1 MYGEAFWQR
10 LWRSAGIQFVVLYV
24 VAAIVYG
31 DQPKV
36 GASSDDLVSFYDGD
50 RTRILI
56 ATFIFG
62 LALLNLMWFGAALR
76 SALHDAGQGGW
87 GAAATASS
95 AALAG
100 VIFLL
105 TSIGAALAYSV
116 AGAGDDALTSGLNDL
131 TWAGYVMVSFP
142 AAMFVMSGA
151 FGLWRAGVISNGFFA
166 VGVAAVVL
174 VLLGG
179 TTWASDGFWAADGA
193 YSRFISPAIALIWVA
208 VISGLL
214 TRQASAATSSGPAAA
229 AAAAG

>member
-10 LWRSAGIQFVVLYV
+10 LWRSAGIQFVVLYIIG
-24 VAAIVYG
+24 AIIYG

-36 GASSDDLVSFYDGD
+36 GASSDDLVSFWDGD

-76 SALHDAGQGGW
+76 SALHDLGQGGW

-95 AALAG
+95 AAFAG
-100 VIFLL
+100 VLFLL
-105 TSIGAALAYSV
+105 ISLGAALAYSV
-116 AGAGDDALTSGLNDL
+116 AGSGNDTLTSGLNDV
-131 TWAGYVMVSFP
+131 TWAGAVMVSFP

-174 VLLGG
+174 VLLSG
-179 TTWASDGFWAADGA
+179 TTWASDGFWAPDGA

-208 VISGLL
+208 VISGLI
-214 TRQASAATSSGPAAA
+214 TRLASTETTPKPGAAATATS
-229 AAAAG
+229 